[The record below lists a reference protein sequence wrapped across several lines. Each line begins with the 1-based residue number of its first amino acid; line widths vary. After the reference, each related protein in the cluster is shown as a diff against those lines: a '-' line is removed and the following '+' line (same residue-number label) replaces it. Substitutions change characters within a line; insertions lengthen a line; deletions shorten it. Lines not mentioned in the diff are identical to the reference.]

1 MADGKVVISTEL
13 DNSRIPAGIRAVK
26 GALGGLESVVKKLGT
41 AVGIAFSVRAIIQFG
56 KESVNAANELS
67 AALTGLQSI
76 LDGQGRSFSAAQE
89 FINEYTKDGLIPA
102 TNAITAYKNLAMRGY
117 DDSQIQQVMVAL
129 KDASAFGRQASY
141 SMGEAVQSAT
151 EGLKN
156 ENSILVDNAGVTKN
170 VAKMWEE
177 YADSI
182 GTTASNLTQQQKIQA
197 EVNGILEESKYQA
210 GDAAKVA
217 GTLSGQLT
225 QLSFNFYNLKVAVGN
240 AINPIIQSFIP
251 VINSAVQA
259 LTKFANSVASVVGA
273 LFGKA
278 SVQTSALAESNSDV
292 TSSAS
297 AGADAEEELAD
308 ATKAAG
314 KAAQKSLASFD
325 ELNKLQSDVGS
336 NSSNVS
342 DESSGS
348 TSTSIAADAQVE
360 DTISPKLQ
368 AVVDK
373 IKELVE
379 PLKNIDFSPA
389 VEAFGRLG
397 DAASKLGETIG
408 EALEWVW
415 FNILVPLAEWTIEDV
430 LPAFLDLLS
439 AALDTL
445 NGAIEAFEPMG
456 TWLWENFLRP
466 LAEWT
471 GEAFVSTLSEI
482 ADLLQKISDLLSGN
496 TSLGEFIASLTP
508 AQTAIAGIATS
519 LATIA
524 AVSSTIKNIT
534 SFVAGIKGFLAS
546 VDALS
551 ATGIA
556 GKIAE
561 LLAMLSG
568 AAGPVTSLSDAMQ
581 AVFGKVSTV
590 VAGIGSIIGGSVLA
604 VTNFF
609 SMLENGF
616 SWIKEALM
624 VIGVAITAVGAII
637 LGAPALVT
645 GVIAA
650 VVAAVATAVVVIKEH
665 WNEIVTW
672 FSNACS
678 DIGQFFSDLWQGIV
692 DIWNTCAE
700 WFDTNVIQP
709 VCTFFS
715 GLWDSISNL
724 ASEAWESIKE
734 FFSPAVDWFTEL
746 FDSIWTTISD
756 VFYDI
761 GVIASGCW
769 DIIEAVWDI
778 VADWFDK
785 NVVQPVSGFFS
796 DLWADIEN
804 LALNAWNGIKETFS
818 EISGWVDDNIIQ
830 PVGDFFSGLWDDA
843 VEKAKDAWEGI
854 KSVFG
859 SVASFFKQIFSDAW
873 AGIVNVFSFAG
884 EIFTNIKDGI
894 LTAFKTVVNGIITG
908 INNVVAVPFN
918 GINKA
923 LQTVRD
929 INILG
934 LSPFSNLKMIS
945 VPQIPYLAQGAV
957 IPPNREFMAVLGDQK
972 HGTNIE
978 APLET
983 IQEAV
988 SNVLSKGNYGG
999 TNDQQIVD
1007 LLQAILEAVLDIE
1020 LDGEALSNAVHDFD
1034 RKKAVSVGG

>member
-41 AVGIAFSVRAIIQFG
+41 AVGIAFSVGAIIQFG

-197 EVNGILEESKYQA
+197 EVNGILEESKYQT

-415 FNILVPLAEWTIEDV
+415 FNILVPLAEWTIEEA
-430 LPAFLDLLS
+430 LPASIDLVSGALELLNAIIIALQP
-439 AALDTL
+439 AA
-445 NGAIEAFEPMG
+445 E
-456 TWLWENFLRP
+456 WLWSNFLQP
-466 LAEWT
+466 LANWS
-471 GEAFVSTLSEI
+471 GDAIVATLKEI
-482 ADLLQKISDLLSGN
+482 ADLLRDLANVITGEMN
-496 TSLGEFIASLTP
+496 LGEFLGQLTSV
-508 AQTAIAGIATS
+508 QTVLMSIATAFGAIKI
-519 LATIA
+519 ATTVSTVLQYIA
-524 AVSSTIKNIT
+524 AVKAASSEVGL
-534 SFVAGIKGFLAS
+534 FA
-546 VDALS
+546 ALFP
-551 ATGIA
+551 
-556 GKIAE
+556 K
-561 LLAMLSG
+561 LSG
-568 AAGPVTSLSDAMQ
+568 AIAQIGTT
-581 AVFGKVSTV
+581 FT
-590 VAGIGSIIGGSVLA
+590 GIGAVVGGTVLA

-756 VFYDI
+756 VFYNI